1 MPVPKTAGLMVN
13 RRVAMPQ
20 MALHQQRLRGKTP
33 GLPVVPVFGKQ
44 CPEASFLKARP
55 CPPSFSSSSA

>member
-1 MPVPKTAGLMVN
+1 MPVPKAAGLMVN
-13 RRVAMPQ
+13 RWVAVPQ

-33 GLPVVPVFGKQ
+33 ASPVVPVFGRQ

-55 CPPSFSSSSA
+55 CPSSSSSSSA

>member
-1 MPVPKTAGLMVN
+1 MPAPKAVGLMVS

-33 GLPVVPVFGKQ
+33 TAPVVPVFGRQ
-44 CPEASFLKARP
+44 YPEASFLKARP

>member
-1 MPVPKTAGLMVN
+1 MPVPKTAALTGSPSVPT
-13 RRVAMPQ
+13 PQ

-33 GLPVVPVFGKQ
+33 APPVVPVFGRQ